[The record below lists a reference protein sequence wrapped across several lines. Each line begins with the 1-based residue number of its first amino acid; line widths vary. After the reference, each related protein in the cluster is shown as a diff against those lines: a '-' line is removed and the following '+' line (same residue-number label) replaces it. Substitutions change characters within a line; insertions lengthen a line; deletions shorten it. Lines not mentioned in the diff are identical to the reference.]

1 LTSNHR
7 KSIATEADMSERV
20 NTDIVQSGY
29 EKFGSGDIEGLLQL
43 FAENILWQVPEVE
56 NAPFTGVRRGLD
68 ETANFF
74 KQLSENET
82 FTRFEPL
89 EFIAQNDKVVVLG
102 EMAATVTSTGRNYES
117 QWVHI
122 FTVRDGKIEEFQEF
136 FDTAAATL
144 AFQKTAAA

>member
-1 LTSNHR
+1 M
-7 KSIATEADMSERV
+7 EVYMSEKV

-43 FAENILWQVPEVE
+43 FSKEILWQVPTVE
-56 NAPFTGVRRGLD
+56 NAPFTGTREGINEASD
-68 ETANFF
+68 FF
-74 KQLSENET
+74 KLLSENET

-102 EMAATVTSTGRNYES
+102 ELAATVIPTGHNYES

-122 FTVRDGKIEEFQEF
+122 FTVRDGKITSFQEF
-136 FDTAAATL
+136 FDTAAATR

>member
-1 LTSNHR
+1 
-7 KSIATEADMSERV
+7 MSEMV

-43 FAENILWQVPEVE
+43 FSDDVLWQVPKVE
-56 NAPFTGVRRGLD
+56 NAPFTGTRQGISEAAD
-68 ETANFF
+68 FF
-74 KQLSENET
+74 KLLSENET

-102 EMAATVTSTGRNYES
+102 EVAATVTSTGRSFES
-117 QWVHI
+117 PWVHI
-122 FTVRDGKIEEFQEF
+122 FTVRDGKIAEFQEF